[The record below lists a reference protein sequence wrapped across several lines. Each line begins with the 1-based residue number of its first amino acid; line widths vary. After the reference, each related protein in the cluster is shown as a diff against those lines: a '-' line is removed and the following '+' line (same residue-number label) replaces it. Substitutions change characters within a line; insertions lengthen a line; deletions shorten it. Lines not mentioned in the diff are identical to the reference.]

1 MKVGMLITMSKID
14 STISFAVE
22 CFVETLN
29 ENGITELTDAQIE
42 KILKELKDELKYQF
56 QNEDD

>member
-1 MKVGMLITMSKID
+1 MSKLD

-29 ENGITELTDAQIE
+29 ENEITELTDAQIE